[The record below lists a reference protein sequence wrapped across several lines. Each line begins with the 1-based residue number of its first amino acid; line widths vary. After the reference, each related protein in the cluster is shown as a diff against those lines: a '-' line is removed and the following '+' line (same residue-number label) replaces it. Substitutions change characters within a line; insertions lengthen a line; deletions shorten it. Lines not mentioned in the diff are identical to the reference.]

1 MMNFDTI
8 HWVLWAALLLC
19 FIIQMIDYW
28 AFMFKPF
35 RYRKKMQKGKI
46 VFPTA
51 QPPVSVIIYA
61 RNEAE
66 NLETFLPSILE
77 QNYPEFEVIVVNED
91 STDDTE
97 AILSRL
103 KLEYKHLYHT
113 TLPGESRNVSRKKLA
128 LTLGIKAA
136 HHEVL
141 AFIEADS
148 HPLDA
153 DWLRSSAR
161 HFTDDKTVVLGW
173 AYLEKYPSRF
183 VAYDYFVENLR
194 TIASAL
200 YGKTYRANGRNM
212 AYRKTTFSQQ
222 KALSNYNFIDAGE
235 DDLLIAE
242 MASKKNAAVELSS
255 ENRVAVDM
263 ESVWMWK
270 EYKLRRAVAYSFY
283 PAYAK
288 NRDWMEQGSA
298 IAFYALWIAA
308 VAFTIPDWIGFGG
321 LMLLFLIRGFT
332 QYRVINRTAKALQT
346 PSFGLTVLLFDFIRP
361 WVNGYFFL
369 YPKMAWKKDN
379 HWTYG
384 KK

>member
-1 MMNFDTI
+1 MNFDTI
-8 HWVLWAALLLC
+8 DWVLSAALLLC
-19 FIIQMIDYW
+19 FIIQLIDYW
-28 AFMFKPF
+28 MFLFKPF
-35 RYRKKMQKGKI
+35 RYRKKIQKGKI
-46 VFPTA
+46 VFPVA

-66 NLETFLPSILE
+66 NLETYLPSILE

-91 STDDTE
+91 STDDTD
-97 AILSRL
+97 AVLKRL
-103 KLEYKHLYHT
+103 TLKYKHLYHT
-113 TLPGESRNVSRKKLA
+113 TLPGKSRNVSRKKLA
-128 LTLGIKAA
+128 LTLGMKAA

-141 AFIEADS
+141 VFIEADS

-161 HFTDDKTVVLGW
+161 HFTVDKAVVLGW

-183 VAYDYFVENLR
+183 AAYDYFVENVR

-212 AYRKTTFSQQ
+212 AYRKTGFSQQ

-242 MASKKNAAVELSS
+242 MASNKNVAVELSP
-255 ENRVAVDM
+255 ENRIAVDM
-263 ESVWMWK
+263 EAAWMWK

-283 PAYAK
+283 PLYVK
-288 NRDWMEQGSA
+288 KRDWIEQGSG
-298 IAFYALWIAA
+298 IAFYALWIVAA
-308 VAFTIPDWIGFGG
+308 LFMIPNWIGLGG
-321 LMLLFLIRGFT
+321 LLLLFLIRSFT
-332 QYRVINRTAKALQT
+332 QYWVINRTAKVLQA
-346 PSFGLTVLLFDFIRP
+346 PSFGLSLLLFDLFRP

-379 HWTYG
+379 HWIYG